1 MKQIKHLVMAFAAV
15 CLTAGLSSCEKEKEV
30 IKEVPVEKIVE
41 KEVEKIVEKTDT
53 VTIIDESNWAKYQSI
68 VTGDVI
74 SHKNHDKVILLVAF
88 GSTWDQAYDAFDTT
102 IDAYKAAFGDYD
114 VFLSYSSAICINRAA
129 AGENTEPRYYYAP
142 PFWLNAFADED
153 VQYDEIVVQSLQVI
167 PGEEY
172 TRVINYIKDFA
183 NNAIKDFANN
193 ANGDLDD
200 DYLANVSVKLGVPLL
215 QDAEE
220 DVALVA
226 KELNALYSDEAAE
239 GVVAFMGHGNP
250 DSYDTY
256 KANVRYTQ
264 LEEALQT
271 YSKNYFVG
279 TVDMMG
285 NFKTNVW
292 ARMTA
297 AGITSGKVY
306 CHPLMSIDGDH
317 GHNDM
322 AGDDDENWD
331 GEKFTPNEEG
341 EVEDTSWKMYFQHL
355 GYECNDD
362 TMLPFG
368 LLELP
373 TVRQVWMNH
382 TQDAIDGDPLDY
394 YHSKNP
400 EE

>member
-15 CLTAGLSSCEKEKEV
+15 CLTVGFTSCEKE
-30 IKEVPVEKIVE
+30 VEKIVEKPVEVEKVVE
-41 KEVEKIVEKTDT
+41 KEVEKIVEVPQDN
-53 VTIIDESNWAKYQSI
+53 NWSRYQAI
-68 VTGDVI
+68 VTADVK
-74 SHKNHDKVILLVAF
+74 SQKKHDKAILLVAF
-88 GSTWDQAYDAFDTT
+88 GSTWDQAYEAFDTT
-102 IDAYKAAFGDYD
+102 IDAYKAAFADYD

-129 AGENTEPRYYYAP
+129 AGENTDPRFYYAP
-142 PFWLNAFADED
+142 PFWLNAFAADG
-153 VQYDEIVVQSLQVI
+153 VQYDEIVIQSLQVI

-172 TRVINYIKDFA
+172 TRVINY
-183 NNAIKDFANN
+183 IKDFANN

-271 YSKNYFVG
+271 YSKKYFVG

>member
-1 MKQIKHLVMAFAAV
+1 MKMKQIKHLVMAFAAV

-41 KEVEKIVEKTDT
+41 KEVEVIVEKTDT
-53 VTIIDESNWAKYQSI
+53 VTVIDESNWAKYQSI
-68 VTGDVI
+68 VTADVL
-74 SHKNHDKVILLVAF
+74 SQKKHDKVILLVAF

-142 PFWLNAFADED
+142 PFWLNAFAAEG

-172 TRVINYIKDFA
+172 TRVINY
-183 NNAIKDFANN
+183 IKDFANN

>member
-1 MKQIKHLVMAFAAV
+1 MKMKQIKHLVMAFAAV

-30 IKEVPVEKIVE
+30 IKEVPVEKEVIV
-41 KEVEKIVEKTDT
+41 KDTVTVHTTDT
-53 VTIIDESNWAKYQSI
+53 VTVIDDSNWSKYQSI
-68 VTGDVI
+68 VTADVL
-74 SHKNHDKVILLVAF
+74 SQKKHDKAILLVAF

-102 IDAYKAAFGDYD
+102 IDAYKAAFGNYD
-114 VFLSYSSAICINRAA
+114 IFLSYSSAICINRAA

-142 PFWLNAFADED
+142 PFWLNAFAAEG

-172 TRVINYIKDFA
+172 TRVINY
-183 NNAIKDFANN
+183 IKDFANN

-264 LEEALQT
+264 LEEALKT
-271 YSKNYFVG
+271 YNKNYFVG
-279 TVDMMG
+279 TVDMKG

-322 AGDDDENWD
+322 AGGDDENWD

>member
-1 MKQIKHLVMAFAAV
+1 MKMKQIKHLVMAFAAV

-68 VTGDVI
+68 VTADVL
-74 SHKNHDKVILLVAF
+74 SQKKHDKAILLVAF

-114 VFLSYSSAICINRAA
+114 IFLSYSSAICINRAA

-142 PFWLNAFADED
+142 PFWLNAFAAEG

-172 TRVINYIKDFA
+172 TRVINY
-183 NNAIKDFANN
+183 IKDFANN

-226 KELNALYSDEAAE
+226 KELNALYSDKAAE

-271 YSKNYFVG
+271 YNKNYFVG
-279 TVDMMG
+279 TVDMKG

-306 CHPLMSIDGDH
+306 CHPLMSIEGDH

-322 AGDDDENWD
+322 EGDDDENWD

>member
-1 MKQIKHLVMAFAAV
+1 MKMKQIKHLVMAFAAV

-41 KEVEKIVEKTDT
+41 KEVEVIVEKTDT
-53 VTIIDESNWAKYQSI
+53 VTVIDESNWAKYQSI
-68 VTGDVI
+68 VTADVL
-74 SHKNHDKVILLVAF
+74 SQKKHDKVILLVAF

-129 AGENTEPRYYYAP
+129 AGENTDPRFYYAP
-142 PFWLNAFADED
+142 PFWLNAFAAEG

-172 TRVINYIKDFA
+172 TRVINY
-183 NNAIKDFANN
+183 IKDFANN

-226 KELNALYSDEAAE
+226 KELNALYSDKAAE

-382 TQDAIDGDPLDY
+382 TQDAIDGEPLDY